1 MQEQLQSIIKFYAV
15 NIRNLTSVEFYAFNK
30 EVMRLSRMASGMDN
44 IKVTGFQP
52 ELNFLSEYLGSLEA
66 PVVLDVGAYRGDYSL
81 GVLKANPNAII
92 YAFEPNPKTFK
103 KLKPLARQQGFMAM
117 NLACSDSEGML
128 KLYDIA
134 HEDRSFRTTAYQGA
148 ITEML
153 DCESICY
160 EVPTITLD
168 HFCEVSEISHI
179 DLLKIDAE
187 GHEVEILDAA
197 QKVLEARGV
206 QAIQFEFNELNV
218 YSGRHFKDFVDRLPD
233 YQFFRILPD
242 GIVPLGDY
250 NPLEHENFVYQ
261 NIVALPVW
269 GRVLKKG

>member
-1 MQEQLQSIIKFYAV
+1 MREELQSIINFYAS
-15 NIRNLTSVEFYAFNK
+15 NIQNLTSVNFYAFNK
-30 EVMRLSRMASGMDN
+30 EIMRLSRMASGMDN
-44 IKVTGFQP
+44 INVTGFQP
-52 ELNFLSEYLGSLEA
+52 ELNFLNEYLGSLEA
-66 PVVLDVGAYRGDYSL
+66 PVVLDVGAYRGDYSV
-81 GVLKANPNAII
+81 GVLKANPDATV

-103 KLKPLARQQGFMAM
+103 KLKPLARQLGLIAM
-117 NLACSDSEGML
+117 NLACSDSEGVL

-134 HEDRSFRTTAYQGA
+134 QAERSFRTTAYQDA

-168 HFCEVSEISHI
+168 HFCEVSGITHI

-187 GHEVEILDAA
+187 GHEVDILDAA
-197 QKVLEARGV
+197 KRMLETRSI

-218 YSGRHFKDFVDRLPD
+218 YSGRHFKNFVDRLPD
-233 YQFFRILPD
+233 YKFFRILPD

-250 NPLEHENFVYQ
+250 SPLEHENFVYQ

-269 GRVLKKG
+269 GWVLKES